1 MPLKTTPSQQTE
13 RPDRV
18 LSGFTPKRTFL
29 AVTLPIAL
37 ASLAI
42 GVAGLPQQAVAQES
56 AAQEAQI
63 LHFDI
68 PAGPLDGTLDRFARI
83 AGVNL
88 SYDRA
93 LVAGRTSRGLAGQY
107 GVRAGLQALLA
118 GTDIE
123 AHPQVGGGFALKKAV
138 TLEPRSG
145 ETTLAPVRVTAGNM
159 LPDQLPSSYAGGR
172 IARGG
177 RVGMLGNKDMM
188 DTPFSITSY
197 TAQAIEDQQATT
209 VMEVLRKEPSVRA
222 VFPEGSPAEYFHVRG
237 FYMNS
242 YEFAW
247 NGLFGVVPQNRAP
260 TEFLERVEVL
270 KGPGA
275 LLYGMSLGGTVGG
288 VINLVPKRAAD
299 TPLTRLTTSFMS
311 DSRLG
316 LHADVGRRFGTDGQ
330 LGVRVNAAKIHGDAG
345 VDDQRQDRALGSVA
359 LDFRGER
366 LRASLDVYNMKE
378 KQDGGLPLLVAFASS
393 QIPKA
398 PDPETNTMP
407 GAHSLSR
414 SKGLIGRIDFDVSE
428 NWSVF
433 AGFGVKRQTSA
444 GYLNDAIGMNA
455 QPSGNYLGIAKP
467 IRNYF
472 DADSAEAGLRG
483 QFETGAV
490 RHQLVLSA
498 NRVGQETGAVA
509 TQTTW
514 ASNLYAPTKP
524 NLAATP
530 GSPPK
535 QTETVLTGFALADT
549 MSFMDDRYLFTLGLR
564 RQAVESKNYDAA
576 GKVTARYDEHAL
588 TPAVGFVAKPWDMP
602 VSLYANYIE
611 GLSQGGRVTDT
622 TAANYGEVFAPYKS
636 KQHELGVKW
645 DAGRSLNTL
654 SLFQITRPS
663 LIRDVASNRYSDD
676 GEQRNRGVEWTTA
689 SEVSKGVRLLGGVAY
704 TRAVMTRSAGGAL
717 DGKVAYGVPKWQA
730 NLGVEWDLPA
740 LPGLTLAADAI
751 YTGKQYVDSA
761 NTQQLPSWTRFDLGA
776 RYAIKV
782 AGRKVVLR
790 GSVVNALDKHYWASI
805 WNSYVAVGAPRTVQ
819 VSATVDF

>member
-1 MPLKTTPSQQTE
+1 MTLKTTPSQQTE
-13 RPDRV
+13 QPGRV
-18 LSGFTPKRTFL
+18 LPGFTPKRTFL
-29 AVTLPIAL
+29 AVAL

-42 GVAGLPQQAVAQES
+42 GVTGLPQQAMAQES
-56 AAQEAQI
+56 AAQEAQT

-68 PAGPLDGTLDRFARI
+68 PAGPLDGTLDRFART

-107 GVRAGLQALLA
+107 GVRVGLQALLA

-159 LPDQLPSSYAGGR
+159 LPDQLPSAYAGGR
-172 IARGG
+172 IARGA
-177 RVGMLGNKDMM
+177 RAGMLGNKDMM

-209 VMEVLRKEPSVRA
+209 VLEVLRKDPSVRG
-222 VFPEGSPAEYFHVRG
+222 VLPEGGPAEQFYVRG
-237 FYMNS
+237 FYMHGS
-242 YEFAW
+242 ELAW

-260 TEFLERVEVL
+260 TEFLERIEVL

-288 VINLVPKRAAD
+288 VINLVPKRAGD

-316 LHADVGRRFGTDGQ
+316 LHADIGRRFGTDGQ

-366 LRASLDVYNMKE
+366 LRASLDVYDMKE
-378 KQDGGLPLLVAFASS
+378 KQDGGLPLMVTFASS

-398 PDPETNTMP
+398 PDPETNTLP
-407 GAHSLSR
+407 DAYSLSR
-414 SKGLIGRIDFDVSE
+414 SKGAAGHLEFDL
-428 NWSVF
+428 NDRWGAF

-444 GYLNDAIGMNA
+444 GYLNDALGMNA
-455 QPSGNYLGIAKP
+455 QPSGNYLGVAMNVK
-467 IRNYF
+467 NYF
-472 DADSAEAGLRG
+472 DTDSAVAGLRG
-483 QFETGAV
+483 RFETGAV
-490 RHQLVLSA
+490 GHELVASA
-498 NRVGQETGAVA
+498 NYLVQESGAVA
-509 TQTTW
+509 NRAMW
-514 ASNLYAPTKP
+514 ASSIYSPTKP
-524 NLAATP
+524 TLAAEP
-530 GSPPK
+530 ASPPK
-535 QTETVLTGFALADT
+535 TAENELSSVAVADT
-549 MSFMDDRYLFTLGLR
+549 MSFVEGKYLLTLGVR
-564 RQAVESKNYDAA
+564 RQAVESKNYDAT
-576 GKVTARYDEHAL
+576 GKVTTRYDEHAL

-611 GLSQGGRVTDT
+611 GLSQGDQVTDT
-622 TAANYGEVFAPYKS
+622 TAANFGEVFAPYKS
-636 KQHELGVKW
+636 KQRELGVKW
-645 DAGRSLNTL
+645 DAGRFLHTL
-654 SLFQITRPS
+654 SLFQIAKPS
-663 LIRDVASNRYSDD
+663 MIKDVASNRYSDD

-689 SEVSKGVRLLGGVAY
+689 GEPGKGVRLFGGAAY
-704 TRAVMTRSAGGAL
+704 TRAVTTRSTGGAF
-717 DGKVAYGVPKWQA
+717 DGKAAIGVPKWQA
-730 NLGVEWDLPA
+730 SLGVEWDLPA
-740 LPGLTLAADAI
+740 LPGLTLLADAI

-761 NTQQLPSWTRFDLGA
+761 NTQQLPGWTRFDLGA
-776 RYAIKV
+776 RYATRV
-782 AGRKVVLR
+782 AGHKVVLR
-790 GSVVNALDKHYWASI
+790 GSVANAFDKHYWASI
-805 WNSYVAVGAPRTVQ
+805 WNANSFVAVGAPRTVQ